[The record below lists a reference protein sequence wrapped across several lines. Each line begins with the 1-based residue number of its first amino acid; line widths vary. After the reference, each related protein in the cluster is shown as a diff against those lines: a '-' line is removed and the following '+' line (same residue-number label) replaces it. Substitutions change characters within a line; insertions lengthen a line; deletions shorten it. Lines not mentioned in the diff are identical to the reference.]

1 MIAAMIEDNLP
12 DGLICAF
19 LLDGSGGGEQLSWPS
34 ISTWT
39 PELGVLWMYLDY
51 KGEKCE
57 RWLAEDSGLDP
68 VIREALLDP
77 DPRPRCLVTDN
88 DGLMLII
95 RGVNQERGQDPEDM
109 VSVRVWCDRH
119 RVVCMRHRKV
129 AAMKAMHTRVMQGKG
144 PAGVGEF
151 VVDMTS
157 EILDRIATV
166 TDTLEDSVAAIED
179 AVVTSMDVALRHQLA
194 DLRRQAIALR
204 RYIAPERDVLASLQG
219 ARVTWLS
226 ERDRTRLR
234 ESAERLTRVI
244 EDLDSARDRAAV
256 THEEVASR
264 LSEIMNQRLYML
276 SVVAAIFL
284 PLGFVTGL
292 WGSNVGGIPGL
303 GHPWGFAI
311 MCLSTVA
318 LGGLQVWL
326 FRKLRWL

>member
-1 MIAAMIEDNLP
+1 MIPENAR

-19 LLDGSGGGEQLSWPS
+19 LLDGRGGGEQLSWPS
-34 ISTWT
+34 VETWT
-39 PELGVLWMYLDY
+39 PEQGLLWLYLDY
-51 KGEKCE
+51 VGERSE
-57 RWLAEDSGLDP
+57 RWLHEDSGLDP

-77 DPRPRCLVTDN
+77 DPRPRCLATET

-95 RGVNQERGQDPEDM
+95 RGVNLERGADPEDM
-109 VSVRVWCDRH
+109 VSVRVWCDPH
-119 RVVCMRHRKV
+119 RVICMRHRKV
-129 AAMKAMHTRVMQGKG
+129 AAMKAMYQRVMQGKG
-144 PAGVGEF
+144 PTTVGEF
-151 VVDMTS
+151 VVDMTG
-157 EILDRIATV
+157 EILDRIAGV

-179 AVVTSMDVALRHQLA
+179 ALVSSLDLALRHKLA

-219 ARVTWLS
+219 VPVSWLS
-226 ERDRTRLR
+226 ERDRIRLR
-234 ESAERLTRVI
+234 EHAERLTRVI

-276 SVVAAIFL
+276 SVVAAVFL

-292 WGSNVGGIPGL
+292 WGANVGGIPGL
-303 GHPWGFAI
+303 DHPWGFAA
-311 MCLSTVA
+311 MCAGTIV

>member
-1 MIAAMIEDNLP
+1 MIEDNLP

-19 LLDGSGGGEQLSWPS
+19 LLDGNGGGEQLSWPS

-39 PELGVLWMYLDY
+39 PALGALWMYLDY
-51 KGEKCE
+51 QGEECE

-77 DPRPRCLVTDN
+77 DPRPRCLVTED

-95 RGVNQERGQDPEDM
+95 RGVNLERGAHPEDM

-119 RVVCMRHRKV
+119 RIICMRHRRV
-129 AAMKAMHTRVMQGKG
+129 AAMKAMHTRFMQGKG
-144 PAGVGEF
+144 PGTVGAF
-151 VVDMTS
+151 MVDMTA
-157 EILDRIATV
+157 EIIDRIAMV
-166 TDTLEDSVAAIED
+166 ADALEDGVAEIED
-179 AVVTSMDVALRHQLA
+179 AVVTSLDVKLRHRLA

-204 RYIAPERDVLASLQG
+204 RYIAPERDVLASLQS
-219 ARVTWLS
+219 AAVTWLS
-226 ERDRTRLR
+226 GSDRTRLR
-234 ESAERLTRVI
+234 ECAERLTRVI

-276 SVVAAIFL
+276 SMVAAVFL

-292 WGSNVGGIPGL
+292 WGANVGGIPGL
-303 GHPWGFAI
+303 EHPWGFAI
-311 MCLSTVA
+311 ISLGTVV
-318 LGGLQVWL
+318 LGALQVWL

>member
-1 MIAAMIEDNLP
+1 MIEDNVP

-19 LLDGSGGGEQLSWPS
+19 LLDGRGGGEQLSWPS
-34 ISTWT
+34 VATWT
-39 PELGVLWMYLDY
+39 PAQGALWMYLDY

-77 DPRPRCLVTDN
+77 DPRPHCLVTDT

-95 RGVNQERGQDPEDM
+95 RGVNLERGQDPEDM
-109 VSVRVWCDRH
+109 VSVRVWCDPH
-119 RVVCMRHRKV
+119 RVICLRHRKV
-129 AAMKAMHTRVMQGKG
+129 AAMKVMHTRIMQGKG
-144 PAGVGEF
+144 PATVGEF

-157 EILDRIATV
+157 EILERIAKV
-166 TDTLEDSVAAIED
+166 ADTLEDTVAAIED
-179 AVVTSMDVALRHQLA
+179 AVVTSLDVGLRHQLA

-204 RYIAPERDVLASLQG
+204 RHVAPEREVLVSLQS
-219 ARVTWLS
+219 APVTWLS
-226 ERDRTRLR
+226 DRDRTRLR
-234 ESAERLTRVI
+234 ECAERLTRVI
-244 EDLDSARDRAAV
+244 EELDSARDRAAV
-256 THEEVASR
+256 TQEEVASR
-264 LSEIMNQRLYML
+264 MSEIMNQRLYML

-292 WGSNVGGIPGL
+292 WGANVGGIPGL
-303 GHPWGFAI
+303 DHPWGFAI

>member
-1 MIAAMIEDNLP
+1 MIDENRP

-19 LLDGSGGGEQLSWPS
+19 LLDGKGGGEQLSWPS
-34 ISTWT
+34 ISTWA
-39 PELGVLWMYLDY
+39 PEQGVLWLYLDY
-51 KGEKCE
+51 TVERCE

-77 DPRPRCLVTDN
+77 DPRPHCLVTDT

-95 RGVNQERGQDPEDM
+95 RGVNLERGADPEDM

-119 RVVCMRHRKV
+119 RVICMRHRKV
-129 AAMKAMHTRVMQGKG
+129 AAMKVMHRRVMHGKG
-144 PAGVGEF
+144 PTTVGEF
-151 VVDMTS
+151 LVDMTA
-157 EILDRIATV
+157 EIIDRVAAV
-166 TDTLEDSVAAIED
+166 ADALEDSVAAIED
-179 AVVTSMDVALRHQLA
+179 AVVTSLDVALRHQLA

-204 RYIAPERDVLASLQG
+204 RYIAPERDVLASLQ
-219 ARVTWLS
+219 AAAVTWLE
-226 ERDRTRLR
+226 ERERTRLR

-256 THEEVASR
+256 THEEVANR

-292 WGSNVGGIPGL
+292 WGSNVGGIPGVA
-303 GHPWGFAI
+303 HPWGFLI

-318 LGGLQVWL
+318 LGGLQVWV